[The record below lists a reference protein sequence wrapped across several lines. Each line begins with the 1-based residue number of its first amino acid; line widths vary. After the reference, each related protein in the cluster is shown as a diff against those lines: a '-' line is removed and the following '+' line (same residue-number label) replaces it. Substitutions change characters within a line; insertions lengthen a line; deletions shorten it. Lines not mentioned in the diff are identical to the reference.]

1 MTSYAQVT
9 VAISDNCP
17 GGLEGFSTFDA
28 RFAPAVFEA
37 ATEDGPGWTDP
48 GSRFSVM
55 LDLIDRDIAGN
66 EHVLEEKLISL
77 DQAARLLELE
87 PEAVV
92 PLARQRLAQI
102 NDEFDALVRR
112 QACD

>member
-55 LDLIDRDIAGN
+55 LDLIDLDMEGN
-66 EHVLEEKLISL
+66 EEHVEEKLISL

-92 PLARQRLAQI
+92 PLARQRLARI
-102 NDEFDALVRR
+102 NDEDEARE
-112 QACD
+112 APP

>member
-1 MTSYAQVT
+1 MTPYAQVT

-17 GGLEGFSTFDA
+17 GGLEGFSTFDT
-28 RFAPAVFEA
+28 RFAPDVFASA
-37 ATEDGPGWTDP
+37 AEDGPGWTDP
-48 GSRFSVM
+48 RARFSVM
-55 LDLIDRDIAGN
+55 LDLIDRDMEGN
-66 EHVLEEKLISL
+66 EEHVEEKLISL

-102 NDEFDALVRR
+102 NDEFDAL
-112 QACD
+112 AGDPE

>member
-55 LDLIDRDIAGN
+55 LDLIDLDREGN
-66 EHVLEEKLISL
+66 EEHVEEKLISL
-77 DQAARLLELE
+77 AQAARLLELE

-112 QACD
+112 RVGD